1 MLKITDLSVRYDG
14 VLALNDV
21 SIEVR
26 PSEIVAV
33 VGANGAGKSTLLA
46 AISGLLRHAT
56 GSISFQGDELLG
68 KEAYEIVGR
77 GVVHVPEGRRLF
89 PFLTVEEN
97 LWMGAYPQHAR
108 STRLQLIEEI
118 YAMLPR
124 LAERRTQL
132 ANTLSGGEQQMCAI
146 GRGLMSKPNL
156 LMLDEPTLGLAPM
169 LASEV
174 LKIADQIRKRGT
186 TLILVEQQVGK
197 ALKLAD
203 RGYVLERG
211 RVVIHNTGA
220 LLLADADLR
229 RAYMGI

>member
-1 MLKITDLSVRYDG
+1 MLRITDLSVRYDG
-14 VLALNDV
+14 VLALEDV

-46 AISGLLRHAT
+46 AVSGLLRHAT
-56 GSISFQGDELLG
+56 GSISFQDEELLG

-97 LWMGAYPQHAR
+97 LWMGAYPAHAR

-174 LKIADQIRKRGT
+174 LQIADQIRKRGT

-211 RVVIHNTGA
+211 RVVMQNTGA
-220 LLLADADLR
+220 LLLADAELR

>member
-14 VLALNDV
+14 VLALEDV
-21 SIEVR
+21 SIEVHPR
-26 PSEIVAV
+26 EIVAV

-46 AISGLLRHAT
+46 AISGLLRNAT
-56 GSISFQGDELLG
+56 GSISSQGEELLG

-77 GVVHVPEGRRLF
+77 GIVHVPEGRRLF

-97 LWMGAYPQHAR
+97 LWMGAYPEHAR
-108 STRLQLIEEI
+108 SARLQLIEEI

-174 LKIADQIRKRGT
+174 LQIADQIRRRGT

-211 RVVIHNTGA
+211 RIVMQNTGA

>member
-1 MLKITDLSVRYDG
+1 
-14 VLALNDV
+14 
-21 SIEVR
+21 
-26 PSEIVAV
+26 
-33 VGANGAGKSTLLA
+33 
-46 AISGLLRHAT
+46 
-56 GSISFQGDELLG
+56 
-68 KEAYEIVGR
+68 
-77 GVVHVPEGRRLF
+77 
-89 PFLTVEEN
+89 
-97 LWMGAYPQHAR
+97 
-108 STRLQLIEEI
+108 
-118 YAMLPR
+118 MLPR

-174 LKIADQIRKRGT
+174 LQIADQIRRRGT

-211 RVVIHNTGA
+211 RIVMQNTGA

>member
-1 MLKITDLSVRYDG
+1 VLKITDLSVRYDG
-14 VLALNDV
+14 VLALEDV
-21 SIEVR
+21 FIEVR
-26 PSEIVAV
+26 PGEIVAV

-46 AISGLLRHAT
+46 AISGLLRHTT
-56 GSISFQGDELLG
+56 GSISFQGQELIG

-97 LWMGAYPQHAR
+97 LWMGAYPAHAR

-156 LMLDEPTLGLAPM
+156 LMLDEPTLGLAPI

-174 LKIADQIRKRGT
+174 LQIADQIRKRGT

-211 RVVIHNTGA
+211 RVVMQNTGA
-220 LLLADADLR
+220 LLLADANLR